1 MIRYLYK
8 YMILVI
14 AMMAALSCL
23 PSYRNIHTGAT
34 VKDSL
39 LITHQFMDKT
49 ICRDSVYE
57 RLRNDTLYIYKER
70 LVDHYT
76 FARDTIYIHRTDS
89 VSVPVPVE
97 RTLTS
102 WERFK
107 MDWGGRFIAMIAVA
121 IVFFFLRMYR
131 PRSHTD

>member
-23 PSYRNIHTGAT
+23 PSYRNLHTEAT

-39 LITHQFMDKT
+39 LITHRFMDKT
-49 ICRDSVYE
+49 IYRDSVYE

-107 MDWGGRFIAMIAVA
+107 MDWGGRFMMVSIVLVCVAV
-121 IVFFFLRMYR
+121 FMLFR
-131 PRSHTD
+131 PRGRI